1 MYNFIHIKVQQLQIN
16 YSDRKP
22 ISDCL
27 WIVVGKGRKCLEGGI
42 FSMIQRNLVSDI
54 FIILRVMIA
63 LEAFTYVKIYQAVH
77 FKYVNFTIWQLSS
90 IKL

>member
-1 MYNFIHIKVQQLQIN
+1 MYIIIHIKVQQLQIN

-27 WIVVGKGRKCLEGGI
+27 WIGVGKGRECLEGGI
-42 FSMIQRNLVSDI
+42 FSVTQRNLVSEI
-54 FIILRVMIA
+54 FILLRVMIA
-63 LEAFTYVKIYQAVH
+63 FGAFTYVKIYQTVH